1 MIDLSKIRQIVGVG
15 EVACINHGNWSVC
28 VDSHG
33 AHVLGLFFKE
43 KNILH
48 YSARDIAHSGIPIC
62 LPNFGPLSN
71 GVFQYQG
78 TEFPIPQHGFF
89 RDCSFQLIDK
99 SCSSLSYQLNS
110 SNETRQLFPFDFCFT
125 VTFSLHDSGLK
136 CVFSLTNNSKVC
148 MPIAPGIHPYY
159 TAATGD
165 DVIFETRSDEANDN
179 HQLYLA
185 VRLED
190 SLKSLVEDNSG
201 VRKFRVVGNPDLHL
215 KGHGLET
222 TQLKI
227 GSNQPLRITADL
239 ESFNRM
245 TLWRKHADSTFICLE
260 PAYVKNG
267 LNGQP
272 ISIPSGEIWSTVFK
286 ISH

>member
-1 MIDLSKIRQIVGVG
+1 
-15 EVACINHGNWSVC
+15 
-28 VDSHG
+28 
-33 AHVLGLFFKE
+33 
-43 KNILH
+43 
-48 YSARDIAHSGIPIC
+48 
-62 LPNFGPLSN
+62 
-71 GVFQYQG
+71 
-78 TEFPIPQHGFF
+78 
-89 RDCSFQLIDK
+89 
-99 SCSSLSYQLNS
+99 
-110 SNETRQLFPFDFCFT
+110 
-125 VTFSLHDSGLK
+125 
-136 CVFSLTNNSKVC
+136 

-159 TAATGD
+159 AAATGD